1 MLKQLS
7 KSVLDYPKLVL
18 SVILFITSIFGYI
31 AFFSENHLRVD
42 FSLEQMFPNNDPQR
56 VIYEKFRE
64 EFSRE
69 DNIAL
74 LTYSG
79 IPILEKSTMEELWD
93 LTESLEFIDGVE
105 SVLSLANI
113 QDGDYFNTEFDDS
126 LWNMKVNDVLNHP
139 IYTNLLISKQ
149 GDVGAIII
157 NLNDDVKDQLS
168 RQKVIDAFDDIKS
181 NYNWEWHE
189 AGIPVLRTRYVELVS
204 RERAI
209 FFPISFAVVT
219 LILFFVF
226 RQKRG
231 VLLPLAAISV
241 GLVWISGLM
250 AMLGITINVVSYL
263 TFNLLMIIGC
273 SNAIHLMIKYHEGLS
288 LGLGRRGS
296 LDRVITEI
304 GGALFLTSFTTAI
317 GFFSLMMTNIRIT
330 QEFGFIVGVGV
341 VVMFIL
347 TIIILPILLSFLPL
361 PKEKNIKRLVEGE
374 EFKAA
379 ERLNDWSRLHPK
391 FVLLVTILI
400 FICSVVGLYRVNY
413 NISILDDLKPENS
426 LFDSIQYVE
435 THLGGTLPLEIVIDT
450 QEEGGIY
457 NSIFLTKVDE
467 FKHQVLTIDD
477 IGGAIAISDYVKLIN
492 EEIGSGEREIP
503 LSDNEVES
511 FIHSFEDIS
520 SLVNDDFSKTRLS
533 FRVKNINSET
543 ADIIAQKINTIFN
556 NIFEDSTSITIT
568 GSTLLALH
576 TSKHL
581 VKSLTTSFVLA
592 FLIIFVSMIFLFKSV
607 RLSILSVLPTIIP
620 LMAAGGIMGFLGIKL
635 RPSTA
640 MTFSIALGIA
650 VDDTIHFLAR
660 FRQEYIKDNNISSA
674 VTKTLLTTGK
684 AIISTTIILS
694 LGFVVMVFSEFVPN
708 HEFGILAT
716 IVLLIALAGSMVLLP
731 VLINYLNPQFRF
743 GSELNAKRS
752 NES

>member
-7 KSVLDYPKLVL
+7 KSVLDYPKVML
-18 SVILFITSIFGYI
+18 SIILFITSIFGYI
-31 AFFSENHLRVD
+31 AFLSENHLRVD
-42 FSLEQMFPNNDPQR
+42 FSLEQMFPNNDPNR
-56 VIYEKFRE
+56 DIYEAFRK
-64 EFSRE
+64 EFTRE
-69 DNIAL
+69 DDIAL

-79 IPILEKSTMEELWD
+79 VPILEKPTMEKIWEV
-93 LTESLEFIDGVE
+93 TESLEFVDGVE

-113 QDGDYFNTEFDDS
+113 QNGEYFDVELDDS
-126 LWNMKVNDVLNHP
+126 SWNIKASDILNHP

-157 NLNDDVKDQLS
+157 NLNDDVKDQIS
-168 RQKVIDAFDDIKS
+168 RQKVFDAFDEIKS

-231 VLLPLAAISV
+231 VLLPLVAISV

-250 AMLGITINVVSYL
+250 AIWGITINIVSYL
-263 TFNLLMIIGC
+263 TLNLLMIIGC

-330 QEFGFIVGVGV
+330 QEFGFIVGIGV
-341 VVMFIL
+341 IIMFIL
-347 TIIILPILLSFLPL
+347 TIIILPILLSFLSL
-361 PKEKNIKRLVEGE
+361 PKDKNIKRLVEGE

-379 ERLNDWSRLHPK
+379 EKLNDWSRLHPK
-391 FVLLVTILI
+391 SVLVATVLI
-400 FICSVVGLYRVNY
+400 FIFSIAGLYRVNY
-413 NISILDDLKPENS
+413 NISILDDLKPGNS
-426 LFDSIQYVE
+426 LFDSIQFVE

-450 QEEGGIY
+450 HEDGGIFNY
-457 NSIFLTKVDE
+457 ILLNK
-467 FKHQVLTIDD
+467 IDD
-477 IGGAIAISDYVKLIN
+477 FKNKVMSLEEVGGAISISDYIKLIN
-492 EEIGSGEREIP
+492 EEIGSGVREIP
-503 LSDNEVES
+503 SSNDEVKS
-511 FIHSFEDIS
+511 FIHSFEDLNG
-520 SLVNDDFSKTRLS
+520 LVNDEYSKARLS

-543 ADIIAQKINTIFN
+543 ADKITEKINIIFN
-556 NIFEDSTSITIT
+556 DIFESNTSVTIT

-581 VKSLTTSFVLA
+581 VKSLTTSFILA

-607 RLSILSVLPTIIP
+607 KLSILSVLPTIIP

-660 FRQEYIKDNNISSA
+660 FRQEYIKDNNVSSA

-716 IVLLIALAGSMVLLP
+716 IVLIIALAGSMILLP

-743 GSELNAKRS
+743 SLDFKAKGSD
-752 NES
+752 ES